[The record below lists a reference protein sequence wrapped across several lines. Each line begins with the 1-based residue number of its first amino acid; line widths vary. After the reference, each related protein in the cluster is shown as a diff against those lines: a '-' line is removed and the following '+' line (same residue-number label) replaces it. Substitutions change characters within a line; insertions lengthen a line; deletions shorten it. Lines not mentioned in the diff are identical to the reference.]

1 MRCVPVLI
9 VLLSSCGSP
18 GTVDPEELATAR
30 RSPIEIEPG
39 HGDRLTDKEVVDS
52 AYRRAHAGDGTR
64 AEILVALTI
73 DLENLVKSGGFGHY
87 FTVLGIPQSLVV
99 ATAYREMDRDDLAAT
114 VERARALALTID
126 SSRLLGHPS
135 LDEVSAT
142 FSNQL
147 RRDDPTNAR
156 ARFVRDAEI
165 RPAR

>member
-9 VLLSSCGSP
+9 VLLASCRSP
-18 GTVDPEELATAR
+18 ETVDPEELATAR
-30 RSPIEIEPG
+30 RPPIEIKPEHRDP
-39 HGDRLTDKEVVDS
+39 RTDKEVVDN

-64 AEILVALTI
+64 AV
-73 DLENLVKSGGFGHY
+73 DLENLVNNGGFGQY

-99 ATAYREMDRDDLAAT
+99 ATAYREMERDDLAAT

-142 FSNQL
+142 FSKQL